1 MNNYYIC
8 FMIAKRFFYLFLLSL
23 ALISC
28 ESPRSHYVRVFK
40 SIDLEVNHNS
50 QAHNILNG
58 ICSHFG
64 PRLAGCEKAIQA
76 EEYSSLLFRSYGYDQ
91 VFFQPFSFTQWIR
104 GSASLEI
111 DSAGVFRPVPSL
123 ALAYTPSARING
135 RIVDVGNGLIE
146 DYSGLNVSGK
156 IVLVYLGL
164 LPGTPAGVKN
174 MSRACKLSFAIAQ
187 GAAGCIAINQEPGD
201 LPVTGSVSFDGQI
214 IKIPALSISYNRGM
228 QLKEQLKTRSCLARI
243 TTNNTSRPVT
253 ARNVVA
259 RLEGNRLPDETIVI
273 GAHLDSWD
281 ISPGA
286 LDNASGVA
294 SVLDIAR
301 LFKSLNLQPARTI
314 DFVLFMAEEQGHYGS
329 ESYIEEAR
337 HQNRLDGIR
346 YMFNHDMT
354 VSTYGFNL
362 MCRYES
368 DELFQE
374 MGLLMQKADTSYANS
389 LAHFTYLGSDHA
401 VFIFEGI
408 PTFTPLNRYEPTHT
422 YHTTGD
428 GPDHITSG
436 MLESNVK
443 LSAMMLYI
451 LANAE
456 TLPAN
461 RFTPEQV
468 RQYLI
473 DNNLQEELVISGAWI
488 WD

>member
-1 MNNYYIC
+1 
-8 FMIAKRFFYLFLLSL
+8 MIAKRFFYLFLLSL
-23 ALISC
+23 ALIGC

-40 SIDLEVNHNS
+40 SIDLEVDHNS
-50 QAHNILNG
+50 QAHNILKG

-64 PRLAGCEKAIQA
+64 ARLAGCEKAIQA
-76 EEYSSLLFRSYGYDQ
+76 EEYTSLLFRSYGYDQ
-91 VFFQPFSFTQWIR
+91 VFFQPFSLDQWIR
-104 GSASLEI
+104 GQASLQI

-123 ALAYTPSARING
+123 ALAYTPSASVNG

-146 DYSGLNVSGK
+146 DYSGLNVSGR
-156 IVLVYLGL
+156 IVLIYLGL
-164 LPGTPAGVKN
+164 LPETPPGVKN

-201 LPVTGSVSFDGQI
+201 LPVTGSASFDGQM
-214 IKIPALSISYNRGM
+214 IKIPALSISYDRGM
-228 QLKEQLKTRSCLARI
+228 KLKEQLKTQSCIARI
-243 TTNNTSRPVT
+243 VTENSIRPVT

-259 RLEGNRLPDETIVI
+259 RLEGSKFPDETIVV

-329 ESYIEEAR
+329 ESYLEEAR
-337 HQNRLDGIR
+337 HQNRLEGIR

-354 VSTYGFNL
+354 VNTYGFNF

-368 DELFQE
+368 DELFKAI
-374 MGLLMQKADTSYANS
+374 GLLMQKADTSFAS
-389 LAHFTYLGSDHA
+389 SIAHFTYLGSDHA
-401 VFIFEGI
+401 GFIFEGI
-408 PTFTPLNRYEPTHT
+408 PTFTPLNRYEKTHT

-428 GPDHITSG
+428 VPELVTSA

-443 LSAMMLYI
+443 LSAMMLYA

-456 TLPAN
+456 TLPAT
-461 RFTPEQV
+461 RFSPEQV

-473 DNNLQEELVISGAWI
+473 ENNLQEELVISGAWL